1 MSTRDD
7 DDPKDPA
14 NTRHTPSAGLRN
26 LSRQMGTPAVDLAAV
41 TLPLAVLEHLAE
53 DVARR
58 LRVLPLRVDRTHL
71 FIATAS
77 PNDQR
82 SLDELA
88 FLTGRR
94 IVAYAAP
101 DALVSRGIIEAYAA
115 KRRGELEWRGARSSH
130 VQGQGGAGQGGHAV
144 VDADDLLSGLVAE
157 GPVPRRTPP
166 GGVSSLRQP
175 FAGELSYA
183 GSHPL
188 TNPASR
194 SRPRVLVVDDEPAIR
209 MICRQALVQ
218 RGLEVIEAAGGLEAL
233 KLIKEKEPD
242 AVLLDAML
250 PDVHGFDI
258 CKRIKESKRYSNLPI
273 VMMTA
278 VYKGWRMAADLK
290 ESYGIF
296 GLVEKPF
303 DLGELVR
310 QLESAIAGQTHVS
323 RQDSNV
329 LSAEARRHYNDGQAA
344 YARGDLESAIRSMSA
359 AVAIDPMSATLRQQL
374 GLLHAHR
381 GADFAAIQELES
393 AIELEPHRY
402 TALRNLAIL
411 FQRHGF
417 KRKSCELWERAMSAA
432 PDDASKKE
440 IRDTLVS
447 LL

>member
-1 MSTRDD
+1 MSTHDGD
-7 DDPKDPA
+7 NPNNPA
-14 NTRHTPSAGLRN
+14 AGLRN

-41 TLPLAVLEHLAE
+41 TLPLAVLEHLSE

-58 LRVLPLRVDRTHL
+58 LRVLPLRVDKTHL
-71 FIATAS
+71 FIATSS
-77 PNDQR
+77 PNEQR
-82 SLDELA
+82 ALDELA

-101 DALVSRGIIEAYAA
+101 DALVSQAIIEAYAA
-115 KRRGELEWRGARSSH
+115 KRRGELEWRGARSA
-130 VQGQGGAGQGGHAV
+130 QGGSATQAPAFH
-144 VDADDLLSGLVAE
+144 DAEDLLSGLVAE
-157 GPVPRRTPP
+157 GPTGPVPRRTPS
-166 GGVSSLRQP
+166 GGVTPLQGP

-209 MICRQALVQ
+209 MICRQAIVQ

-242 AVLLDAML
+242 AILLDAML

-258 CKRIKESKRYSNLPI
+258 CKRIKQSKRYSTLPI

-278 VYKGWRMAADLK
+278 IYKGWRMAADLK

-303 DLGELVR
+303 DLGDLVR
-310 QLESAIAGQTHVS
+310 QVESAIAGQKDTG
-323 RQDSNV
+323 RQDSTI

-344 YARGDLESAIRSMSA
+344 YAAGDLESAVRFMSA
-359 AVAIDPMSATLRQQL
+359 AVAIDPLSATLRQQL

-417 KRKSCELWERAMSAA
+417 KRKACELWERAMSAA
-432 PDDASKKE
+432 PDDATKKE